1 MGRGRREGLR
11 SAGSFVKAVVYERYG
26 PPSVLRVSAVPSP
39 SIDADDEVLI
49 RVQATSIN
57 KGDLH
62 LMHGSPLLVRPMAG
76 GFLKPSLR
84 VLGSDVAG
92 IVEGVGR
99 AVTRFR
105 IGDEVFGDLS
115 ESGFGGFA
123 EYVTAKEAHL
133 AIKPA
138 GVDWST
144 AGAVPSAGLT
154 ALQALR
160 VGGAAPAPEAYDPAG
175 GTRVAVN
182 GASGGVGTFAVQLAK
197 HFGAHV
203 TGVCSTRNVEMV
215 RGLGA
220 DRVVDYTQ
228 DDFTT
233 EDDAR
238 YDLILDAAAYRAA
251 REHRRALGPTGVY
264 VLVGGGFR
272 RTIEVMLLGSIL
284 SENGGRTVRFM
295 GIKQPN
301 SEDLA
306 LLGQLL
312 ESGTLAPAIH
322 RTVSLDEVPT
332 AMDELEKHHASGK
345 VVVIP

>member
-1 MGRGRREGLR
+1 M
-11 SAGSFVKAVVYERYG
+11 KAVVYERYG
-26 PPSVLRVSAVPSP
+26 PPSVLRVSSVPKP
-39 SIDADDEVLI
+39 AADAEDDVLI
-49 RVQATSIN
+49 RVRATSIN

-123 EYVTAKEAHL
+123 EYATAKEAHL
-133 AIKPA
+133 ALKPTA
-138 GVDWST
+138 VDWST
-144 AGAVPSAGLT
+144 AAAVPSAGLT

-160 VGGAAPAPEAYDPAG
+160 VGGVAPAEGRDAEPKMSGPG
-175 GTRVAVN
+175 GGARVAVN

-220 DRVVDYTQ
+220 DRVVDYTK

-233 EDDAR
+233 DDAR
-238 YDLILDAAAYRAA
+238 YDLIVDAAAYRAA

-284 SENGGRTVRFM
+284 SEKGGRTLRFM

-306 LLGQLL
+306 VLGGLL

-322 RTVSLDEVPT
+322 RTVSLGEIPA

>member
-1 MGRGRREGLR
+1 M
-11 SAGSFVKAVVYERYG
+11 KAVVYERYG
-26 PPSVLRVSAVPSP
+26 PPSVLRVSTVPRP
-39 SIDADDEVLI
+39 DVGADDEVLI
-49 RVQATSIN
+49 RVRATSIN

-62 LMHGSPLLVRPMAG
+62 LMHGSPLVVRPMAG
-76 GFLKPSLR
+76 GFLKPTLR

-92 IVEGVGR
+92 TVEAVGR
-99 AVTRFR
+99 TVTRFQ

-123 EYVTAKEAHL
+123 EYATAKEAHL
-133 AIKPA
+133 ALKPA
-138 GVDWST
+138 SVDWS
-144 AGAVPSAGLT
+144 AAAAVPSAGLT

-160 VGGAAPAPEAYDPAG
+160 VGGVAPAERGDTEPEGSGPEG
-175 GTRVAVN
+175 GARVAVN

-220 DRVVDYTQ
+220 DRVVDYTK

-233 EDDAR
+233 EGDAR
-238 YDLILDAAAYRAA
+238 YDLIVDAAAYRAA

-272 RTIEVMLLGSIL
+272 RTIEIMLLGSIL
-284 SENGGRTVRFM
+284 SEKRGRTLRFM
-295 GIKQPN
+295 GIKQPD

-322 RTVSLDEVPT
+322 RTVSLDEVPA
-332 AMDELEKHHASGK
+332 AMDELERHHASGK
-345 VVVIP
+345 VVVAP